1 MSQNDPLTQFFQQS
15 GSRAVE
21 EHVQEEPGTS
31 SERPHLD
38 AIRNF
43 FEDEA
48 VTTIYSKENLG
59 SESYVQPG
67 HPCHGGYEDV
77 EDKEKP

>member
-1 MSQNDPLTQFFQQS
+1 MSQNDPQTQFSQPS
-15 GSRAVE
+15 GNKVIE
-21 EHVQEEPGTS
+21 EHVQEERKPNT
-31 SERPHLD
+31 ERPHLD
-38 AIRNF
+38 AIRSF

-59 SESYVQPG
+59 SESYVQLG

-77 EDKEKP
+77 ESKDQP

>member
-1 MSQNDPLTQFFQQS
+1 MSQTDPLTQFFQHAS
-15 GSRAVE
+15 NGAIE
-21 EHVQEEPGTS
+21 EHVQEEQKTN
-31 SERPHLD
+31 SERPYLD
-38 AIRNF
+38 AIRSF

-77 EDKEKP
+77 DSEDKP